1 MSHLLGN
8 ITDYVIPFLIVLTV
22 LVFIHELGHY
32 LVARW
37 NGIKIDVFSIG
48 FGPELFGWTDKAGTR
63 WKFSLIPLGGYV
75 RMYGDADGSSRAD
88 TSSLTT
94 MSEEEKAKTLHGK
107 TVGQRMAVVAAGPIA
122 NYLLA
127 IILMAGI
134 FAFKGQ
140 PIINNQ
146 VGGVLQG
153 SVAEHLGLQK
163 DDRIIKIN
171 ETLVHTFED
180 IRVIIPN
187 LKGQDIKITVERQEQ
202 GKPEPSTVIING
214 KMVQFDDKTKEFKP
228 TEHLG
233 VRTGGVV
240 YQPLGG
246 LASVGRA
253 VKVTY
258 QMSVDTLVNLGQ
270 MLTGNRSSAEL
281 VGILGMG
288 EIAGQ
293 SAKSG
298 LTALF
303 WFMAILSVNLGL
315 VNLLPIPVLDGGH
328 LVIFAIERI
337 RGKPVSVR
345 TQEIAFTI
353 GLIIVLFAMFL
364 STKNDLVRFNI
375 LNWFKF

>member
-8 ITDYVIPFLIVLTV
+8 ITEYVIPFLIVLTV

-37 NGIKIDVFSIG
+37 NGVKIEVFSIG

-88 TSSLTT
+88 NSSLNS
-94 MSEEEKAKTLHGK
+94 MPEEEKAKTLHGK

-127 IILMAGI
+127 IILMTGI

-146 VGGVLQG
+146 IGGILQG
-153 SVAEHLGLQK
+153 SVAENLGLQK
-163 DDRIIKIN
+163 DDRITKIN
-171 ETLVHTFED
+171 ESSVRTFED
-180 IRVIIPN
+180 IRSIIPN
-187 LKGQDIKITVERQEQ
+187 LKGQDIKITVERLEQ
-202 GKPEPSTVIING
+202 GKSAASTVIVSG
-214 KMVQFDDKTKEFKP
+214 KMAQFDDKTKEFKP

-233 VRTGGVV
+233 IRPGGMN
-240 YQPLGG
+240 YQKLGI
-246 LASVGRA
+246 LASISQA
-253 VKVTY
+253 AKTTY
-258 QMSVDTLVNLGQ
+258 QMSVDTLASLGQ
-270 MLTGNRSSAEL
+270 MLSGNRSSDEL

-288 EIAGQ
+288 EMAGQ

-298 LTALF
+298 LAALF

-328 LVIFAIERI
+328 LVIFAIEGI

-345 TQEIAFTI
+345 AQEIAFTI

-364 STKNDLVRFNI
+364 STKNDLVRFNV

>member
-8 ITDYVIPFLIVLTV
+8 ITEYVIPFLIVLTV

-37 NGIKIDVFSIG
+37 NGVKIEVFSIG
-48 FGPELFGWTDKAGTR
+48 FGPEIFGWTDKADTR

-88 TSSLTT
+88 NTSLNV
-94 MSEEEKAKTLHGK
+94 MSEEEKSKTLHGK
-107 TVGQRMAVVAAGPIA
+107 TVGQRMAVVAAGPAA

-146 VGGVLQG
+146 IGGVVQG
-153 SVAEHLGLQK
+153 SVAERMGLQK
-163 DDRIIKIN
+163 DDRITKIN
-171 ETLVHTFED
+171 ETPVYTFED
-180 IRVIIPN
+180 IRGIIPN
-187 LKGQDIKITVERQEQ
+187 LKGQDIKVTVERKAQE
-202 GKPEPSTVIING
+202 KSEPATIITSG
-214 KMVQFDDKTKEFKP
+214 KMAQVDEVTKEFKP
-228 TEHLG
+228 SAHLG
-233 VRTGGVV
+233 IRPGGMD
-240 YQPLGG
+240 YHQLGILDSIG
-246 LASVGRA
+246 QAI
-253 VKVTY
+253 KTTY
-258 QMSVDTLVNLGQ
+258 KMSVDTLASIGQ
-270 MLTGNRSSAEL
+270 MLTGSRSSQEL

-288 EIAGQ
+288 EMAGQ

-298 LTALF
+298 IVALF

-345 TQEIAFTI
+345 AQEIAFTI
-353 GLIIVLFAMFL
+353 GLVIVLFAMFL
-364 STKNDLVRFNI
+364 STKNDLVRFNL